1 MTKDI
6 RSASWRDATA
16 GRSKDK
22 NKALRNNIM
31 EGVARKEI
39 FQQGG
44 HEKKRR
50 ETMQD
55 PEATGLRNGVKAGP
69 PAREKKGGSASG
81 ELAAWNSTGPFGLGA
96 VSVERCRAL
105 LGGVRLVSSVR
116 TSIVS
121 SFSGGLCTGGDCPR
135 LSQATAAYAYDSA
148 VYAYDLERHYV
159 PAMKIQQ
166 SMYRRP

>member
-6 RSASWRDATA
+6 RSASWREATA

-55 PEATGLRNGVKAGP
+55 PEATGLRNGVEAPP

-81 ELAAWNSTGPFGLGA
+81 ELAAWNSTGPFGPW
-96 VSVERCRAL
+96 RC
-105 LGGVRLVSSVR
+105 
-116 TSIVS
+116 
-121 SFSGGLCTGGDCPR
+121 FSGEMPR
-135 LSQATAAYAYDSA
+135 TVRRSPARILS
-148 VYAYDLERHYV
+148 
-159 PAMKIQQ
+159 P
-166 SMYRRP
+166 YR